1 MISGTIFWFVAA
13 LIVAGAEMFLGT
25 IYLIAVALGAAA
37 GGAASFFG
45 ASLEAQIALCALVIV
60 AAAFLIRR
68 LRAARAGEADR
79 AGELQR
85 LDEGNLVRVESVGSD
100 GLAVVQYRGAP
111 WIARPGKEAIRPG
124 LWTIERVDG
133 VQLVLGHF
141 VR

>member
-1 MISGTIFWFVAA
+1 MISGTILWFVAA

-68 LRAARAGEADR
+68 LPAARADR

>member
-1 MISGTIFWFVAA
+1 MISGTILWFVAA

-68 LRAARAGEADR
+68 LRAARAGE
-79 AGELQR
+79 LQR